1 MIVEIL
7 TTLFL
12 ASFVWFY
19 VTTYLKR
26 RSMPPGPFPY
36 PFIGNIA
43 QLDRSSTNPL
53 KRFRQKYGDIFTL
66 DLTERTVIVNTAL
79 LAREARLG
87 NKDAVV
93 GLLPQSVYP
102 LDIILGSNDVVFSD
116 YGAPFLFRKRVF
128 KSAMH
133 VFGAGANK
141 AEERGSHSVKCTLK
155 KIECMKGQPFSPK
168 EVIASAIL
176 IQLWQWLTSQE
187 VSLDDPIIKILLEY
201 GDIAAKQS
209 FLVSYIYQKIPFHSY
224 LPTEFNRK
232 IKRAADIKSSLFPPL
247 FQSHMET
254 YTPGIIRDMTDSFI
268 SAYKKEMAKETSK
281 NIGSINDIPAL
292 MLDVTIAGSDT
303 TSSSM
308 AWFILYMVLYPNIQE
323 KLHDE
328 LDRVI
333 GKHDLPRWQDVNNM
347 PYLQATIC
355 EVMRKSTP
363 VAATGSNTVRDITVG
378 GYHVPKGTFVFLD
391 LKQIHHD
398 EREWLQPE
406 EFKPERFLDAEGN
419 FVGWNKFSSFL
430 PFGLGRRECG
440 GIAFAKIMLFTF
452 ASTLLQRLRFE
463 LPEGAEKPNQ
473 APDLVQ
479 LISSPRDFKV
489 VAKKRH

>member
-43 QLDRSSTNPL
+43 QLDHSSTNPFE
-53 KRFRQKYGDIFTL
+53 KFRQKYGDIFTL
-66 DLTERTVIVNTAL
+66 TFTERIVIVNNAS

-93 GLLPQSVYP
+93 GMSNESVYP
-102 LDIILGSNDVVFSD
+102 SDIIVGSNDVAFSD
-116 YGAPFLFRKRVF
+116 YGAPYLFRKRVF
-128 KSAMH
+128 KLAMH
-133 VFGAGANK
+133 VFGAGVKK
-141 AEERGSHSVKCTLK
+141 AEERGSHAVKCTLE
-155 KIECMKGQPFSPK
+155 KIECLKGQPFSPK
-168 EVIASAIL
+168 ELISSAIL

-187 VSLDDPIIKILLEY
+187 VSLDYPIIKLLLEY
-201 GDIAAKQS
+201 GDIASKQNFATS
-209 FLVSYIYQKIPFHSY
+209 WIYQKIPFHSY

-232 IKRAADIKSSLFPPL
+232 IKRAADIRSTLFPPS

-254 YTPGIIRDMTDSFI
+254 YTPGVIRDMTDSFI
-268 SAYKKEMAKETSK
+268 SAYKKEMAKETGK

-292 MLDVTIAGSDT
+292 MLDVTFAGSNT

-308 AWFILYMVLYPNIQE
+308 AWFMLYMVSYPNIQA
-323 KLHDE
+323 
-328 LDRVI
+328 
-333 GKHDLPRWQDVNNM
+333 LPRWQDANNM

-355 EVMRKSTP
+355 EVMRKSSP
-363 VAATGSNTVRDITVG
+363 VAATRSNTLRDITVG
-378 GYHVPKGTFVFLD
+378 GYRIPKGTLVILN

-440 GIAFAKIMLFTF
+440 GVAFAKIMLFTF

-473 APDLVQ
+473 APCPTEFV
-479 LISSPRDFKV
+479 SSPRGFKV
-489 VAKKRH
+489 VAKRRH